1 MGLHRPQHDHLNHHQ
16 HDHILLLVPPPTAP
30 FGVYYVCIQCTP
42 YYVTW
47 TITSQTTCRNW
58 TYWISSSLF
67 SVRFPY
73 LYHFYSTHQPL
84 DTIVFQIHEI
94 ILFMI
99 SVTYYFI
106 SMYYKYLWSKS
117 NEEEEQTYMCVN
129 RRLDYDIMI
138 TKGSENMTH
147 LT

>member
-1 MGLHRPQHDHLNHHQ
+1 MQYTLTAWWLFRKNCSSVWIHHF
-16 HDHILLLVPPPTAP
+16 LLVPPPTVP

-42 YYVTW
+42 YYTTW

-73 LYHFYSTHQPL
+73 LYHFYSTHQPI
-84 DTIVFQIHEI
+84 DTIVCIFQIHEI

-106 SMYYKYLWSKS
+106 SMYTVYS
-117 NEEEEQTYMCVN
+117 NIYGRNQTSGHQTSRYRVGN
-129 RRLDYDIMI
+129 V
-138 TKGSENMTH
+138 S
-147 LT
+147 LTC